1 MGNII
6 VNTAGGTA
14 GKGAKTYKLALPS
27 SWVNQMWLSENAK
40 EVELRFDGRTITVCR
55 RRTLE
60 ETAAEWLTAGHTV
73 LRLRYYDDDML
84 CTTILADCTDQ
95 TVRVDNTSAQ
105 TVKTAFGRNEFPSWS
120 DFEAFLEERC
130 IPKARSGLREYLE
143 AIGVEEYDPLAI
155 IQKTGGRVAE
165 DGQWLSVEVLK

>member
-14 GKGAKTYKLALPS
+14 GRDAKTYKLALPS
-27 SWVNQMWLSENAK
+27 SWIKQMGLSEDAK
-40 EVELRFDGRTITVCR
+40 EVELRFDGRSIAVCR

-60 ETAAEWLTAGHTV
+60 ETSAEWLAAGHTV
-73 LRLRYYDDDML
+73 LRLRYYDADLL
-84 CTTILADCTDQ
+84 CSTILVDCTDKA
-95 TVRVDNTSAQ
+95 VRADNTAAK

-130 IPKARSGLREYLE
+130 IPRARSGLREYLE

-155 IQKTGGRVAE
+155 IQKTGGRMAE
-165 DGQWLSVEVLK
+165 DSQWLSVEVLK